1 MRKYKVLL
9 TGTNQPLQTEFFVHM
24 EFSFECLCSSVRADD
39 ILGHVK
45 YFQPD
50 ILVYCLQSETKS
62 DIMGLRSVIQKLSSS
77 RIPLVIV
84 GDPEDCE
91 LFEKTLPMAV
101 DLKIEKPI
109 STKVLEERI
118 LLYLEVNDKEKN
130 LTENNKTENSE
141 EEKIVE
147 TGQEKVESSPSDLS
161 DADAL
166 LAEMDALLA
175 GKTTES
181 KEHKKKHVLVVDDD
195 SGVLKLVNTV
205 LGGRYNIA
213 TAINGKVAMK
223 FLEKKETDLV
233 LLDYEMPQENGAE
246 VLQKIRNDVR
256 FKNLPVV
263 FLTGVSSKERIREV
277 LALNPQGYLLK
288 PINTER
294 LSSTLKEILGE

>member
-1 MRKYKVLL
+1 MKKYKVLL
-9 TGTNQPLQTEFFVHM
+9 TGTNQTLQTEFFVHM

-62 DIMGLRSVIQKLSSS
+62 DIMGLRGVIQKLSSN

-84 GDPEDCE
+84 GEQTDCE
-91 LFEKTLPMAV
+91 LFEKTLPMTV
-101 DLKIEKPI
+101 DLKIIKPI
-109 STKVLEERI
+109 STKVLEEKI
-118 LLYLEVNDKEKN
+118 LLYLQVHDKEEKVAGGVP
-130 LTENNKTENSE
+130 E
-141 EEKIVE
+141 EEKTAVN
-147 TGQEKVESSPSDLS
+147 ESKSGGDISKINDTE
-161 DADAL
+161 AL

-175 GKTTES
+175 GKVNEPR
-181 KEHKKKHVLVVDDD
+181 EHKKKHILVVDDD

-205 LGGRYNIA
+205 LGGHYNIA

-246 VLQKIRNDVR
+246 VLQKIRSDKR

-294 LSSTLKEILGE
+294 LSNTLKEILGE